1 MPSPKRE
8 RKILID
14 LDAQP
19 MPLPDVVVSDRPELI
34 VDLGN
39 LRPPSEIKEIG
50 RASCRERVSREV

>member
-19 MPLPDVVVSDRPELI
+19 MPLPDIVISD
-34 VDLGN
+34 
-39 LRPPSEIKEIG
+39 G
-50 RASCRERVSREV
+50 RNSWSI